1 MYHSKSM
8 NMGIGKGKSDK
19 IDIDGLIES
28 SDNEGKILQVE
39 RSLTENIA
47 ELKQTTAALNA
58 AIDRM
63 ESIISK
69 FNSSVQEMQTKKIG
83 AQVHPQTLKSLN
95 NICTNF
101 VVEVGRQLMAYRDKQ
116 LEQQE
121 EHEKRIACM
130 LEKSKGIWLS
140 DKWVKI
146 LFICFLLYNVLVIL
160 YVHFK
165 T

>member
-1 MYHSKSM
+1 
-8 NMGIGKGKSDK
+8 MGIGKGKSDK

-28 SDNEGKILQVE
+28 SDNEGKISQLE

-47 ELKQTTAALNA
+47 ELKQTTAVLNA

-63 ESIISK
+63 ESIVSK
-69 FNSSVQEMQTKKIG
+69 FNSSAQEMQTKKIN

-101 VVEVGRQLMAYRDKQ
+101 VVEVGRQLMAHRDKQ
-116 LEQQE
+116 LELQN

-130 LEKSKGIWLS
+130 LEKSKGIWFS
-140 DKWVKI
+140 NKWVKI
-146 LFICFLLYNVLVIL
+146 LFACFLLYNALVIL
-160 YVHFK
+160 YVHIK

>member
-1 MYHSKSM
+1 
-8 NMGIGKGKSDK
+8 MGIGKGKSNK

>member
-1 MYHSKSM
+1 
-8 NMGIGKGKSDK
+8 MGIGKGKSDK
-19 IDIDGLIES
+19 IDIDGLIGGT
-28 SDNEGKILQVE
+28 DNENEALQ
-39 RSLTENIA
+39 RSLTEKIA
-47 ELKQTTAALNA
+47 ELKQTTIAFNT

-63 ESIISK
+63 GCIVSN
-69 FNSSVQEMQTKKIG
+69 FNSSVQEMQAKKIG
-83 AQVHPQTLKSLN
+83 AQVHPKTLESLN

-101 VVEVGRQLMAYRDKQ
+101 VVEVGRQLMAHRDKQ
-116 LEQQE
+116 LELQK

-146 LFICFLLYNVLVIL
+146 LFVCFLLYNALVIL
-160 YVHFK
+160 YVHIK

>member
-1 MYHSKSM
+1 
-8 NMGIGKGKSDK
+8 MGIGKGKSDK
-19 IDIDGLIES
+19 INIDGLIEGT
-28 SDNEGKILQVE
+28 DNEGKILQVE

-47 ELKQTTAALNA
+47 ELKQTAAALNA
-58 AIDRM
+58 AIDRI
-63 ESIISK
+63 ESIVSK
-69 FNSSVQEMQTKKIG
+69 FNSSVQEMQAKEIG

-101 VVEVGRQLMAYRDKQ
+101 VVEVGRQLMAHRDKQ
-116 LEQQE
+116 LELQR

-140 DKWVKI
+140 DGWIKI
-146 LFICFLLYNVLVIL
+146 LLFCFLLYNALVIL
-160 YVHFK
+160 YVHIK

>member
-1 MYHSKSM
+1 
-8 NMGIGKGKSDK
+8 MGIGKGKSDK

-101 VVEVGRQLMAYRDKQ
+101 VVEVGRQLMAYRNKQ

>member
-1 MYHSKSM
+1 
-8 NMGIGKGKSDK
+8 
-19 IDIDGLIES
+19 
-28 SDNEGKILQVE
+28 
-39 RSLTENIA
+39 
-47 ELKQTTAALNA
+47 
-58 AIDRM
+58 
-63 ESIISK
+63 
-69 FNSSVQEMQTKKIG
+69 MQTKKIG

-116 LEQQE
+116 LELQKD
-121 EHEKRIACM
+121 HEKRIDCM

-146 LFICFLLYNVLVIL
+146 LFVCFLLYNALVIL
-160 YVHFK
+160 YVHIK

>member
-1 MYHSKSM
+1 
-8 NMGIGKGKSDK
+8 MGIGKGKSDK
-19 IDIDGLIES
+19 INIDGLIES
-28 SDNEGKILQVE
+28 TNNESKILQVE
-39 RSLTENIA
+39 RSFTENIA
-47 ELKQTTAALNA
+47 ELKQTTAVLNA

-63 ESIISK
+63 ESIVSK
-69 FNSSVQEMQTKKIG
+69 FNSSAQEMQMKKID

>member
-1 MYHSKSM
+1 
-8 NMGIGKGKSDK
+8 MGIGKGKSDK

-28 SDNEGKILQVE
+28 SDNEGKILQIE
-39 RSLTENIA
+39 RNLIENIA
-47 ELKQTTAALNA
+47 ELKQTTAVLNA

-63 ESIISK
+63 ESIVSK
-69 FNSSVQEMQTKKIG
+69 FNSSAQEMQTKKID

-101 VVEVGRQLMAYRDKQ
+101 VVEVGRQLMAHRDKQ
-116 LEQQE
+116 LEQQK

-140 DKWVKI
+140 DRWMKI
-146 LFICFLLYNVLVIL
+146 LFIFFLLYTTVVIF
-160 YVHFK
+160 YVK
-165 T
+165 CC

>member
-1 MYHSKSM
+1 
-8 NMGIGKGKSDK
+8 MGIGKGKSDK
-19 IDIDGLIES
+19 IDIDGLIGGI
-28 SDNEGKILQVE
+28 DNEGKILQVE
-39 RSLTENIA
+39 RRLTENIA

-63 ESIISK
+63 ESIVSK
-69 FNSSVQEMQTKKIG
+69 FNSSVQEIQAKKIG

-101 VVEVGRQLMAYRDKQ
+101 VVEVGRQLMAHRDKQ
-116 LEQQE
+116 LELQK

-140 DKWVKI
+140 DRWVKV
-146 LFICFLLYNVLVIL
+146 LFVFFLLYATIVII
-160 YVHFK
+160 YVK
-165 T
+165 YC

>member
-1 MYHSKSM
+1 
-8 NMGIGKGKSDK
+8 MGIGKGKSDK

-28 SDNEGKILQVE
+28 SGNESKILQIE

-58 AIDRM
+58 AIDRV
-63 ESIISK
+63 ESIVSK

-101 VVEVGRQLMAYRDKQ
+101 VVEVGRQLMAHRDKQ
-116 LEQQE
+116 LELQM
-121 EHEKRIACM
+121 EHEKRIARM

-146 LFICFLLYNVLVIL
+146 LFVGFLLYNVLVIL
-160 YVHFK
+160 YVNIK

>member
-1 MYHSKSM
+1 M

-39 RSLTENIA
+39 RNLTEKIA

-58 AIDRM
+58 SIDRM
-63 ESIISK
+63 ESIVSN
-69 FNSSVQEMQTKKIG
+69 FNASIQEMQAKKIG

-101 VVEVGRQLMAYRDKQ
+101 VVEVGRQLMAHRDKQ
-116 LEQQE
+116 LELQK
-121 EHEKRIACM
+121 EHEKRIARM

-140 DKWVKI
+140 DRWMKI
-146 LFICFLLYNVLVIL
+146 LFIFFLLYTTIVIL
-160 YVHFK
+160 YVK
-165 T
+165 CG

>member
-1 MYHSKSM
+1 
-8 NMGIGKGKSDK
+8 MGIGKGKSDK
-19 IDIDGLIES
+19 IDVDGLIES

-47 ELKQTTAALNA
+47 ELKQTTAVLNT

-63 ESIISK
+63 EGIVSK
-69 FNSSVQEMQTKKIG
+69 FNSSVQEMQAKKIG
-83 AQVHPQTLKSLN
+83 TQVHPQTLKSLN

-101 VVEVGRQLMAYRDKQ
+101 VVEVGRQLMAHRDKQ
-116 LEQQE
+116 LEQQK

-140 DKWVKI
+140 DRWMKI
-146 LFICFLLYNVLVIL
+146 LFIFFLLYTTVVIL
-160 YVHFK
+160 YVK
-165 T
+165 CC